1 MAVTG
6 EGSAK
11 LLLFGEHAAVY
22 GYPALGLA
30 LPWKTRVT
38 IDENPSLSSWSLP
51 ELNGDESAR
60 LHALVSL
67 MFDTFPL
74 LKKDGYSLTIHSDV
88 PRGMGF
94 GSSAALCVALVK
106 AVVTVLANR
115 FLPASWARELLR
127 ELGRLWALA
136 NKAER
141 LFHGKPSGIDT
152 GLALFGNMQGF
163 SFDSTVDGLPKHTE
177 MKTCPL
183 TLIVGGVPRDGT
195 TKTHIQ
201 AISDRYRK
209 KDQETKD
216 AIARLGTLSAEAIQL
231 FHLAGTGNE
240 SEAQLA
246 AIIGSLADQAETELR
261 SLGLGNSLIDDILAS
276 GRLAGATGGKT
287 SGAGSG
293 GAFYLVAPDEKSGI
307 RIFEAVRARMDAI
320 GLQDS
325 PLMIL
330 GRMNTH

>member
-6 EGSAK
+6 EGSGK

-38 IDENPSLSSWSLP
+38 LDENTSLSTWALP

-74 LKKDGYSLTIHSDV
+74 LRKDGYRLTIHSDV

-115 FLPASWARELLR
+115 FLPEAWARELLR

-152 GLALFGNMQGF
+152 GLALFGKMQGF
-163 SFDSTVDGLPKHTE
+163 SFSGTGDDLPQHTE

-183 TLIVGGVPRDGT
+183 TLIVGGVPRDGS
-195 TKTHIQ
+195 TKAHVQ
-201 AISDRYRK
+201 AISERYRK
-209 KDQETKD
+209 KDQETKS
-216 AIARLGTLSAEAIQL
+216 AIAHLGALSAEAIQC
-231 FHLAGTGNE
+231 FHQAGSGSNDQRELAEKIGN
-240 SEAQLA
+240 
-246 AIIGSLADQAETELR
+246 LADQAETSFR
-261 SLGLGNSLIDDILAS
+261 QLGLGNGLVDDLLS
-276 GRLAGATGGKT
+276 CGRQAGATGGKM
-287 SGAGSG
+287 SGAGGG
-293 GAFYLVAPDEKSGI
+293 GAFYLVSPDEERAA
-307 RIFEAVRARMDAI
+307 RIFERVRARLDAN
-320 GLQDS
+320 GLADS
-325 PLMIL
+325 PLMII
-330 GRMNTH
+330 RKTDN